1 MLIPIRTPLKFFL
14 LFSFVFLFAR
24 ISAAETALLSPEL
37 EAQGMQGF
45 AAIYQMD
52 YQKGKEQFERMIQL
66 DPKHPAGYVYL
77 ASAIWLEHL
86 SGLRRLQTQLY
97 NRGNAFFRQ
106 KEDKTDVAVEKLFYR
121 TIEKGMVR
129 AEMRIRSDK
138 NDLAGL
144 YYAGTAHGAIA
155 GYEST
160 VKRAFLSSL
169 MHGKEAVAV
178 HKSLLKTHPN
188 FADAY
193 MSIGLYNYVV
203 GKLPRAMKILLILG
217 GVRGSKEEGLKQLE
231 KTLDHGKLARDEAAI
246 VLAVLYDREKRPE
259 DSLKLLRKLSE
270 KYPTNPVFRFESAT
284 MLTKLGKFHD
294 SIAIHESLLKEE
306 KARDYMLDFIQ
317 FDYAEILFSM
327 GSWQKAYERYQAA
340 RRVME
345 NTPIGLITI
354 SHLRSG
360 QCLNAMGKN
369 SDASIE
375 YQYVL
380 KQPNIQGS
388 RDLAN
393 QYLKRPFRAESRLQS
408 ASEKSRL

>member
-1 MLIPIRTPLKFFL
+1 MLIRIRTQLKFSL
-14 LFSFVFLFAR
+14 LFSLLFLFAG
-24 ISAAETALLSPEL
+24 ICTAEPELLSPEL
-37 EAQGMQGF
+37 EAQCTQGF
-45 AAIYQMD
+45 QAIYQMD
-52 YQKGKEQFERMIQL
+52 YKKGKEQFEKMIQS

-106 KEDKTDVAVEKLFYR
+106 KNDKIDPAVEKLFYR
-121 TIEKGMVR
+121 TIEKGTIR
-129 AEMRIRSDK
+129 ADIRLRSDK

-160 VKRAFLSSL
+160 VKRSFLSSL
-169 MHGKEAVAV
+169 QHGKKAVEI
-178 HKSLLKTHPN
+178 HRRLLKTHPN
-188 FADAY
+188 FVDAFL
-193 MSIGLYNYVV
+193 SIGLYNYVI
-203 GKLPRAMKILLILG
+203 GKLPRAMKILMILG

-231 KTLDHGKLARDEAAI
+231 RTLQHGKLAREEAAI
-246 VLAVLYDREKRPE
+246 LLAVLYDREKRPE
-259 DSLKLLRKLSE
+259 DSLKLLRALSE

-284 MLTKLGKFHD
+284 MLRKLGRLPD
-294 SIAIHESLLKEE
+294 SSAILESLLKDE
-306 KARDYMLDFIQ
+306 KARNYMADFIQ

-327 GSWQKAYERYQAA
+327 GSWQAAYQRYLAA
-340 RRVME
+340 RRVRQD
-345 NTPIGLITI
+345 TPVGLITM
-354 SHLRSG
+354 SHLRAG

-369 SDASIE
+369 SEASIE

-388 RDLAN
+388 RALAN
-393 QYLKRPFRAESRLQS
+393 QYLKRPFRR
-408 ASEKSRL
+408 